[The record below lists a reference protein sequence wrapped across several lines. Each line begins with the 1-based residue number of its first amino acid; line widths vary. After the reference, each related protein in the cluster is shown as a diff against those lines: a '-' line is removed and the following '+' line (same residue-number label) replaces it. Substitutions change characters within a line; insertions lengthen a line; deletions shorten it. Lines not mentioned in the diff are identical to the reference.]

1 MFRIKAS
8 ISTMVFIE
16 ILEYLLDLA
25 CPRDG
30 KKFTLKLLQF
40 QTLLYNL
47 NYASLHIFTLTNGK
61 WALEPNSTEQLKFSN
76 VDEW

>member
-16 ILEYLLDLA
+16 ILDYLLDLA
-25 CPRDG
+25 CPKDG

-40 QTLLYNL
+40 QTLVHAFRCL
-47 NYASLHIFTLTNGK
+47 LTYIHSDK
-61 WALEPNSTEQLKFSN
+61 CQMSTGAKFN
-76 VDEW
+76 RAAQFFKC